1 MIAQREKS
9 LFYRALILSA
19 VDEDLNN
26 NPIEEKEKIPYL
38 RKAVYNAEQSLS
50 FKACKSFLGGLGI
63 NIPYENWEIL
73 ENAKKF
79 GILPYN
85 ASERYLD
92 EYLFIYFDEM
102 GKELHEMVN

>member
-9 LFYRALILSA
+9 LFYRALILNA
-19 VDEDLNN
+19 VDEDLEND
-26 NPIEEKEKIPYL
+26 PIEEKEKIPYL
-38 RKAVYNAEQSLS
+38 RKAVYGSHKSLS
-50 FKACKSFLGGLGI
+50 FTACKSFLSGLGI

-92 EYLFIYFDEM
+92 EYLFIYFDEI
-102 GKELHEMVN
+102 GKELHEMIK

>member
-19 VDEDLNN
+19 VDEDLDS

-38 RKAVYNAEQSLS
+38 RKVVYNAEKSLS

-63 NIPYENWEIL
+63 NIPYENREIL
-73 ENAKKF
+73 DNAKK
-79 GILPYN
+79 IWHLTIQCK
-85 ASERYLD
+85 RT
-92 EYLFIYFDEM
+92 LFRRISFH
-102 GKELHEMVN
+102 LLR